1 MLVNLS
7 VEWIDTGAQFVCTN
21 VTTSN
26 LSTGYSPSIT
36 PAGVTILSP
45 RLSIHPHHIVIFII
59 TTIRRVIKTFVRIP
73 SSPNSPLADT
83 RLCVEG
89 TILGVSITV
98 VGDTHTVFFKVASL
112 LTSSQVLLSSKPSVI
127 TSIAVA
133 GAVCGTKKRCRRF
146 GLEAGG
152 STVRVLTSPGVT
164 IAVHRGSAPGST
176 ISRVIG
182 GALLERVALVRERKL
197 TGLVVYCTAG
207 SRGKRWRQTG
217 HV

>member
-7 VEWIDTGAQFVCTN
+7 IEWIDTGAQSVSTN
-21 VTTSN
+21 ITTSN
-26 LSTGYSPSIT
+26 LSTGHTPSIT
-36 PAGVTILSP
+36 PAGVTILLP
-45 RLSIHPHHIVIFII
+45 GLSINPHHIVIFII
-59 TTIRRVIKTFVRIP
+59 TSIRRVISTFVRIP
-73 SSPNSPLADT
+73 SSPISSLSDT
-83 RLCVEG
+83 RLGVEG
-89 TILGVSITV
+89 TVVGVSITM
-98 VGDTHTVFFKVASL
+98 VGNTHTVVFKVASL
-112 LTSSQVLLSSKPSVI
+112 LTSSKVLLSSKPSVI

-133 GAVCGTKKRCRRF
+133 GAVYGTKKRCRRF

-164 IAVHRGSAPGST
+164 IAIHRGSTPGST

-207 SRGKRWRQTG
+207 SVTERRRQTG
-217 HV
+217 HG